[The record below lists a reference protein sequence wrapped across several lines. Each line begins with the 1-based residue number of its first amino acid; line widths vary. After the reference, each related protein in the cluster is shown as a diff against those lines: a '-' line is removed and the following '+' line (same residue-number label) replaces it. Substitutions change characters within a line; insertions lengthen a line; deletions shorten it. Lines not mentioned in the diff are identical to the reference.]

1 MKRGVYSEWLCFSV
15 SFIFPL
21 RFLYGYIYA
30 YLPRC
35 SGQGAWPA
43 VRRPDSE
50 PGSASSQ
57 QPGHST
63 EAGSSLS
70 CLCLFSIMRVVIA
83 TLPWPGTGITY
94 ESLFKME
101 FPSNRRNYGPVPS
114 ISGFP
119 GSTSGKEPAYQ
130 CRRCRRHGFDPW
142 VGKIPWRRAW
152 QPTPVFLPGEFHGQ
166 RSLAGYSPG
175 GCKKSDTTKWLML
188 SLFCS

>member
-1 MKRGVYSEWLCFSV
+1 MKRGIYSEWLCFSV
-15 SFIFPL
+15 SFIFPV

-30 YLPRC
+30 YPPRC

-119 GSTSGKEPAYQ
+119 GSASGKEPACQ
-130 CRRCRRHGFDPW
+130 CRRHGFDP
-142 VGKIPWRRAW
+142 GLDSA
-152 QPTPVFLPGEFHGQ
+152 EGQ
-166 RSLAGYSPG
+166 RPQARVMMAQG
-175 GCKKSDTTKWLML
+175 GCPCTLVLCVL
-188 SLFCS
+188 SRFSRVQLSASP